1 MSSATPSRTP
11 GTPPRAVAVFDL
23 DGTLTYRDTFLPWLL
38 GYVRARPGRW
48 WRLPALLLIG
58 AAAALG
64 VRDRGRLKA
73 WLMRTLAGGAAQAD
87 LAVYSRAYAEQVCAD
102 EIRAGALAALRQHLA
117 AGDHVVVLSA
127 SVDAYVPL
135 IASRLGAAEVICTGV
150 RWHTD
155 GTLDGRLATANR
167 QGEEKAVVLRELR
180 TRHPAAS
187 FSAYGNT
194 SGDLP
199 HLRLVER
206 PLLVNGSARARR
218 QADALG
224 IPTGDWP

>member
-1 MSSATPSRTP
+1 MSILQPLPPPGATPQ
-11 GTPPRAVAVFDL
+11 AIAVFDL
-23 DGTLTYRDTFLPWLL
+23 DGTLTYRDTFVPWLL
-38 GYVRARPGRW
+38 GYVRARPARW

-58 AAAALG
+58 AAVVLG

-73 WLMRTLAGGAAQAD
+73 WLLRTLAGGAAQAD
-87 LAVYSRAYAEQVCAD
+87 LADYSRAYAERVCAD
-102 EIRAGALAALRQHLA
+102 EIRAGALAAFRQHLA
-117 AGDHVVVLSA
+117 TGDHVVVLSA

-135 IASRLGAAEVICTGV
+135 IANRLGAGEVICTGV
-150 RWHTD
+150 RWHPD
-155 GTLDGRLATANR
+155 GSLDGRLATANR

-180 TRHPAAS
+180 ARHPGAT